1 MTMTKQITPESIP
14 PRRAGALV
22 AAITGVALLVGVAMW
37 RSYSIS
43 ADEITRGTPKL
54 CPARIIALSGRICV
68 RVVDSETKQAIS
80 GATIQWQS
88 STSDLA
94 TATTDTT
101 GIGIINNID
110 ITRSTINEG
119 MLSIDADGYIAQS
132 ISLSIDP
139 RDNTSELTVSLEK

>member
-1 MTMTKQITPESIP
+1 MTNQTTQQSIP

-43 ADEITRGTPKL
+43 ADEITTGTPHL
-54 CPARIIALSGRICV
+54 CPTRIIALSGRICV
-68 RVVDSETKQAIS
+68 RVLDNETKQAIPNVS
-80 GATIQWQS
+80 LQWQS
-88 STSDLA
+88 STSDVK
-94 TATTDTT
+94 TTTT
-101 GIGIINNID
+101 NEVGIGILSDID
-110 ITRSTINEG
+110 ITRSNINEG
-119 MLSIDADGYIAQS
+119 MLSVDADGYIAQS